1 MKVLVV
7 DDMPLMRHVLIN
19 MLRKLNFE
27 HITEATDGKQAL
39 ALMQKQAFDLVITDL
54 HMPKM
59 DGKTLLTRIREDLI
73 LSDTPVLMVTCEDN
87 KKSIKEIIA
96 AKVTGFI
103 IKPFNLN
110 TLENQLK
117 KINKVPEPKPDC

>member
-39 ALMQKQAFDLVITDL
+39 ALMQKQEFDLVITDL

-59 DGKTLLTRIREDLI
+59 DGKTLLTQIREDLI
-73 LSDTPVLMVTCEDN
+73 LSETPVLMVTCEDN

-117 KINKVPEPKPDC
+117 KINTVPVEKPD

>member
-19 MLRKLNFE
+19 MLRKLNFDK
-27 HITEATDGKQAL
+27 ITEATDGKQAL
-39 ALMQKQAFDLVITDL
+39 ALMQKQEFDLVITDL

-59 DGKTLLTRIREDLI
+59 DGKTLLTQIREDLI

-87 KKSIKEIIA
+87 KQSIKEIIA
-96 AKVTGFI
+96 AKVDGFI

-117 KINKVPEPKPDC
+117 KINTVPAVKPN